1 MKTKISLQEIT
12 TATVEETQSWSSIV
26 LKDKLTIEHVAVD
39 IGTDREQYHLH
50 LELEIPI
57 PDPYLANAEYLTL
70 TWPVGGIWKI
80 LHLSDNNRKVHCMS
94 WRKTELNHFEV
105 EAFAK
110 KVEEAE
116 NSDDP
121 AKVNSSTLAA
131 AEADDLPATIFPWK
145 MQLGKWGH
153 KQHWFLRDIMPPHE
167 SDSIGSNHPGPLTA
181 HLMAGFSP
189 LEVQIEVNAV
199 TSVDTVGQTF
209 TADVTWEVTMPA
221 ITTIREDSVLR
232 ELMDILEFDEN
243 QFEFSNI
250 NSMQDEREMTS
261 SLSPAGPV
269 HFTDSTSLALPVKTT
284 SEYLSHLQFSRRVVA
299 VFSEEMTL
307 RSFPVDQQKLTF
319 AFSTG
324 TGVRKSLRITPGAV
338 DAGTFAI
345 ANYKLGN
352 VFDVVYHDKVFV
364 GEIDAEGDKKVIRFE
379 MMLERKPE
387 YYVTNVAIPAG
398 IITYL
403 CFISYAPLADG
414 SLMDTGDR
422 VQIVLTLLLTAV
434 TFKSEVASLTPQISY
449 FTTLD
454 QYVFFCFIISCL
466 VTIENALFPLFVGL
480 FPSRE
485 SWQEHGLLGFSIGA
499 FTLVNIVW
507 FMAIVG
513 SVKKRTRA
521 SEALIRVHEAIR
533 VVSASIPPEK
543 RESVLKE
550 YVQGLDILKSD
561 LPTISCTEFG
571 YLHVRLPVDKHVRT
585 EKINTKAA
593 LHATSRQKAER
604 DFDTFK
610 GIYER
615 QNPSESLMYATC
627 PDSEKPLKAAKP
639 NEAFLAGGGD
649 RRRSVFAPMSPV
661 GSLRMTRRRAWS
673 RTSETSR

>member
-39 IGTDREQYHLH
+39 IGTDREQYHLR

-57 PDPYLANAEYLTL
+57 PDPYLVHAEYLTL

-80 LHLSDNNRKVHCMS
+80 LHLSDSNRKVHCIS

-121 AKVNSSTLAA
+121 AKANSSTLAA

-167 SDSIGSNHPGPLTA
+167 GGSIGSNHPGPLTA
-181 HLMAGFSP
+181 YLMAGFSP

-243 QFEFSNI
+243 EFEFSNV
-250 NSMQDEREMTS
+250 NAMQDEREMTS
-261 SLSPAGPV
+261 SVSPAGPV
-269 HFTDSTSLALPVKTT
+269 HFTDSTSLALPVKMT

-352 VFDVVYHDKVFV
+352 VFDVVHHDKVFV
-364 GEIDAEGDKKVIRFE
+364 GEVDAEGDKKGIRFE
-379 MMLERKPE
+379 MMLERRPG

-403 CFISYAPLADG
+403 CFISYAPLSDG

-434 TFKSEVASLTPQISY
+434 TFKNMVASLTPQISY

-466 VTIENALFPLFVGL
+466 VAIENALFPLFVGL
-480 FPSRE
+480 FPSHE

-507 FMAIVG
+507 FMSVVG

-521 SEALIRVHEAIR
+521 SDALIRVHEAIR
-533 VVSASIPPEK
+533 VISASIPPEK
-543 RESVLKE
+543 REAVLLE
-550 YVQGLDILKSD
+550 YLQGLDILKSD

-571 YLHVRLPVDKHVRT
+571 YLHVQLPVDKHVHT
-585 EKINTKAA
+585 ERVNTKAA

-615 QNPSESLMYATC
+615 QNPSESLLYSFGPIC
-627 PDSEKPLKAAKP
+627 DKPLRAAKP

-649 RRRSVFAPMSPV
+649 RRRSVIAPMSPV

-673 RTSETSR
+673 RTSDSSR

>member
-1 MKTKISLQEIT
+1 MKLNSLQATT
-12 TATVEETQSWSSIV
+12 TATIEETQSWSSIV
-26 LKDKLTIEHVAVD
+26 LKDKLTLEHVAVD
-39 IGTDREQYHLH
+39 ITTDRVQYHLH
-50 LELEIPI
+50 LELDHPI
-57 PDPYLANAEYLTL
+57 PEPYLANAEYLTL
-70 TWPVGGIWKI
+70 TYPLGGIWKI
-80 LHLSDNNRKVHCMS
+80 LHLSDNNRKVHCIS
-94 WRKTELNHFEV
+94 WRKTKMDHFEV
-105 EAFAK
+105 EELAK
-110 KVEEAE
+110 KVEAAG
-116 NSDDP
+116 NFVDQSTT
-121 AKVNSSTLAA
+121 NSST
-131 AEADDLPATIFPWK
+131 EEDDDLPPTLFPWK

-167 SDSIGSNHPGPLTA
+167 GGSIGSNHPGPLTA

-243 QFEFSNI
+243 EFEFSNV
-250 NSMQDEREMTS
+250 NAMQDEREMTS
-261 SLSPAGPV
+261 SVSPAGPV
-269 HFTDSTSLALPVKTT
+269 HFTDSTSLALPVKMT

-352 VFDVVYHDKVFV
+352 VFDVVHHDKVFV
-364 GEIDAEGDKKVIRFE
+364 GEIDAEGDKKGIRFE
-379 MMLERKPE
+379 MMLERRPG

-403 CFISYAPLADG
+403 CFISYAPLSDG

-434 TFKSEVASLTPQISY
+434 TFKNMVASLTPQISY

-466 VTIENALFPLFVGL
+466 VAIENALFPVFVDL
-480 FPSRE
+480 FPRRE
-485 SWQEHGLLGFSIGA
+485 SWQENSLLAISGGF
-499 FTLVNIVW
+499 FTLVNVVW
-507 FMAIVG
+507 ALYVTVC
-513 SVKKRTRA
+513 VKLRRRA
-521 SEALIRVHEAIR
+521 SGALIKVHETIR
-533 VVSASIPPEK
+533 VISASIPPEH
-543 RESVLKE
+543 REAVLHE
-550 YVQGLDILKSD
+550 YMERFDFYEWEI
-561 LPTISCTEFG
+561 PRISCSEFG
-571 YLHVRLPVDKHVRT
+571 YLFVQLPDDESPHTELVDARVAFHT
-585 EKINTKAA
+585 A
-593 LHATSRQKAER
+593 SRQKAER
-604 DFDTFK
+604 ESDAYK
-610 GIYER
+610 EIY
-615 QNPSESLMYATC
+615 QKLNPSGSLLNSSG
-627 PDSEKPLKAAKP
+627 PDSEKPLQAARP
-639 NEAFLAGGGD
+639 NEAFLAGGDGRD
-649 RRRSVFAPMSPV
+649 RRRSVAAPNSPMAP
-661 GSLRMTRRRAWS
+661 GERTNTQIKYHRMV
-673 RTSETSR
+673 